1 MAMRDF
7 VNRRA
12 AELKPSG
19 IRKFFDIVSEMKG
32 AISLGVGEPDFVTPW
47 EAREAAVQSIR
58 KGITQYTSN
67 SGLLQLR
74 EAVAKYVDLHFGV
87 KYDPKDEVIM
97 TVGASE
103 AIYLAVRTLANAG
116 DEVIIPE
123 PSYVS
128 YAPGVALCDA
138 VPVSAPCRAE
148 DNFILTAEA
157 LEAAITPR
165 TKAVILPFPNN
176 PTGTIMTRP
185 QLEAIAEVI
194 KKHDLIAISDEIY
207 AELTY
212 GDERHV
218 SVASLDGM
226 RERTVLINGF
236 SKAFAMTG
244 WRLGYYCAPREL
256 SKQMLKIHQY
266 IIMCAPTAAQY
277 AALNALN
284 TAFEDNFA
292 AVEEMRSQYDI
303 RRRFLVRRLNE
314 MKLTCFEPKGAFYVF
329 PCVSVTG
336 MDGEQFAEELLADQK
351 VAVVP
356 GGAFGESGKNFI
368 RISYAYSLENLK
380 KAMDRIENFLKK
392 RGVL

>member
-1 MAMRDF
+1 MNYDKHVSDVVKNIR
-7 VNRRA
+7 
-12 AELKPSG
+12 PSG
-19 IRKFFDIVSEMKG
+19 IRKFFDVAAMYKDV
-32 AISLGVGEPDFVTPW
+32 ISLGVGAPDFVTPW

-74 EAVAKYVDLHFGV
+74 EAVSRYIDLHFGV
-87 KYDPKDEVIM
+87 KYDPKDEIVM

-128 YAPGVALCDA
+128 YAPGVAFCDA
-138 VPVSAPCRAE
+138 VPVIAPCRVE
-148 DNFILTAEA
+148 DNFTLTAEA
-157 LEAAITPR
+157 LESVITPR
-165 TKAVILPFPNN
+165 TKALILPFPNN
-176 PTGTIMTRP
+176 PTGAIMNRE
-185 QLEAIAEVI
+185 QLESIAAVI
-194 KKHDLIAISDEIY
+194 KKHDIIVISDEIY

-218 SVASLDGM
+218 SIASLDGM

-244 WRLGYYCAPREL
+244 WRLGYVCAPREL
-256 SKQMLKIHQY
+256 EKQMLKIHQY

-303 RRRFLVRRLNE
+303 RRRFLVKRLND
-314 MKLTCFEPKGAFYVF
+314 MKLTCFEPRGAFYVF

-336 MDGEQFAEELLADQK
+336 LDGEQFAEELLADQK

-380 KAMDRIENFLKK
+380 KATDRIEVFLKK
-392 RGVL
+392 KGVL